1 MNLKPLKLVVNKAD
15 CSSNIFAIKHA
26 LRLRLLRLV
35 IILRVNGKHTKSD
48 KESSLSKVLASQKA
62 RSSF

>member
-1 MNLKPLKLVVNKAD
+1 MITYAMNLKPLKLVVNKPD

-35 IILRVNGKHTKSD
+35 IILRVNGKHTQSD
-48 KESSLSKVLASQKA
+48 KAL
-62 RSSF
+62 